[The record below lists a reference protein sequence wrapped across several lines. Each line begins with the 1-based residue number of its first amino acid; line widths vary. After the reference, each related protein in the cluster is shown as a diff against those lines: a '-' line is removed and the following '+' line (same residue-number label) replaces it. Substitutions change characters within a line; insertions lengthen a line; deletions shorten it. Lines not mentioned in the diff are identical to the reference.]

1 MTLLETIQIIN
12 QAALSQPNINAV
24 VKTGDVFDLNK
35 DNFKQRY
42 AAFCCQQNQ
51 HTQNGDYITYNFTLF
66 YVDRLTADKRNKTE
80 IQSVG
85 IVTLGNLIRVLED
98 VELLNPNDTTVTYQ
112 PFTQRFEA
120 ECAGVYCNIGIT
132 TANDVCADEY
142 QKKVIKILGEFNFDY
157 SDDYFTYKTI
167 IR

>member
-1 MTLLETIQIIN
+1 MTLFETIQIIN
-12 QAALSQPNINAV
+12 QAAISQPNINAV

-51 HTQNGDYITYNFTLF
+51 HTENGDYITYNFTLF
-66 YVDRLTADKRNKTE
+66 YVDRLTADKRNKIE
-80 IQSVG
+80 IQSTG

-98 VELLNPNDTTVTYQ
+98 IELLEAGTTVTYQ

-120 ECAGVYCNIGIT
+120 ECAGVYCSIGIT
-132 TANDVCADEY
+132 VPVDVCADEF
-142 QKKVIKILGEFNFDY
+142 QSKLQIQVTENNDEFL
-157 SDDYFTYKTI
+157 YK
-167 IR
+167 